1 MSPSPPSEHQPLD
14 HQSHAEKPL
23 AQRLAHRPPFEQSA
37 EMARRDLWLG
47 ALHHLALADGDFSTA
62 EQQALEE
69 ALRQELP
76 AGGWDQ
82 LLLPGTEALIHRF
95 GVGSPLAEDFLRSAV
110 LVALADGHLS
120 APEMVLLRQWSKALQ
135 VGEDLLASLP
145 DSCCESEGSVGL
157 LDPLKAWLDGL
168 DPADPAVARF
178 LVRLIPA
185 QCPFERDLVLFG
197 HKLVHI
203 PPMCKI
209 NPLYEQLV
217 ALRFRCLT
225 VLAELEDQ
233 APAASSCGAPG
244 PSAP

>member
-1 MSPSPPSEHQPLD
+1 MSPSPPSAPLSSDPQP
-14 HQSHAEKPL
+14 
-23 AQRLAHRPPFEQSA
+23 SA
-37 EMARRDLWLG
+37 EMARRHLWLG
-47 ALHHLALADGDFSTA
+47 ALHHLALADGDFSPA
-62 EQQALEE
+62 EEQALEG
-69 ALRQELP
+69 ALRHELP
-76 AGGWDQ
+76 AGGWEQ

-95 GVGSPLAEDFLRSAV
+95 GVATPLAEDFLRSAV

-120 APEMVLLRQWSKALQ
+120 APEMVLLRQWSGALR

-145 DSCCESEGSVGL
+145 DTCCESEGSSGL
-157 LDPLKAWLDGL
+157 LDPLKAWLDRL

-185 QCPFERDLVLFG
+185 QCPFERDLRLFG

-225 VLAELEDQ
+225 SLAELESQ
-233 APAASSCGAPG
+233 ASAAAGAPG
-244 PSAP
+244 PAAP

>member
-1 MSPSPPSEHQPLD
+1 MSSSPPTDHESSD
-14 HQSHAEKPL
+14 HQCSAVQPL
-23 AQRLAHRPPFEQSA
+23 AQRLVDRPPFEQSA
-37 EMARRDLWLG
+37 EMARRHLWLG
-47 ALHHLALADGDFSTA
+47 ALHHLALADGDFSPA
-62 EQQALEE
+62 EQHALEG
-69 ALRQELP
+69 ALRHELP
-76 AGGWDQ
+76 AGGLDQ
-82 LLLPGTEALIHRF
+82 FLLPGTEALIHRF
-95 GVGSPLAEDFLRSAV
+95 GVGTPLAEDFLRSAV

-120 APEMVLLRQWSKALQ
+120 APEMVLLRQWSKALR

-145 DSCCESEGSVGL
+145 DTCCDSEGSAGL
-157 LDPLKAWLDGL
+157 FDPLKAWLDGL

-185 QCPFERDLVLFG
+185 QCPFETDLVLFG

-225 VLAELEDQ
+225 FLAELEGQ
-233 APAASSCGAPG
+233 APAARSSGAPG
-244 PSAP
+244 PSTP

>member
-14 HQSHAEKPL
+14 HQSHAEQPL
-23 AQRLAHRPPFEQSA
+23 AQRLAYRPPFEQSA

-62 EQQALEE
+62 EQHALEE

-82 LLLPGTEALIHRF
+82 LLLPGTEALIHRV
-95 GVGSPLAEDFLRSAV
+95 GVGSLLAEDFLRSAV
-110 LVALADGHLS
+110 LVSLADGHLS

-197 HKLVHI
+197 HELVHI